1 MIRDSLDK
9 TMYESMVR
17 QDGDAAPPEAKRV
30 KTEEVSHLDGGQ
42 DTMVNETSV
51 KE

>member
-1 MIRDSLDK
+1 
-9 TMYESMVR
+9 MYESMVR
-17 QDGDAAPPEAKRV
+17 RDDEAAPPEVKCV

-42 DTMVNETSV
+42 DTMINESSV

>member
-1 MIRDSLDK
+1 MIRESLDK
-9 TMYESMVR
+9 KMYESMVR
-17 QDGDAAPPEAKRV
+17 RDGDAAPPEAKCI

-42 DTMVNETSV
+42 DTMVNDLGV